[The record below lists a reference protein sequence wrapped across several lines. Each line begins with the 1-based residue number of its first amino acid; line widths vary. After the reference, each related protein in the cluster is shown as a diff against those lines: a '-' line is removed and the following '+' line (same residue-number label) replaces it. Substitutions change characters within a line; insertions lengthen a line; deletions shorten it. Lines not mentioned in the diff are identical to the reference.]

1 MARIGIII
9 PDEMRDQLEE
19 IAQEQDRNL
28 SWIVRKALQQYIDG
42 QQRCQAE
49 EE

>member
-19 IAQEQDRNL
+19 IAQEQSITSDR
-28 SWIVRKALQQYIDG
+28 G
-42 QQRCQAE
+42 E
-49 EE
+49 FG